1 MQTRPPGTPAI
12 CTSLWLSC
20 ALLGVSVCSAQSR
33 PAEDCKF
40 AHDGFAT
47 SSGQEVQIAEVK
59 GRFTTQLEVCG
70 SPKGCVEAPV
80 AQGIPVQIYRRQGA
94 WTCGYVSG
102 HDGAGPA
109 WISTDALSI
118 VHYSDHPSLSA
129 WIGAWVGGEDHVTIR
144 LADKPGALH
153 LAGSAVWQGE
163 HTSHL
168 GDTKGMA
175 TPVANHLHFVESGP
189 GSCTIDLTLLD
200 RYILAEDNQA
210 CGGLNAR
217 FQGIWKRVGR

>member
-1 MQTRPPGTPAI
+1 MWTKLLGTPAI
-12 CTSLWLSC
+12 GVSLWLSC
-20 ALLGVSVCSAQSR
+20 VVLGVAVCSAQGT
-33 PAEDCKF
+33 PTEDCKF
-40 AHDGFAT
+40 AYNGFAI
-47 SSGQEVQIAEVK
+47 SPGQEVQIAEV
-59 GRFTTQLEVCG
+59 RDQSTTQLEVCG
-70 SPKGCVEAPV
+70 SLKGCVEAPV
-80 AQGIPVQIYRRQGA
+80 VQGTPVQIYQQQGA

-109 WISTDALSI
+109 WIRTDALSI

-129 WIGAWVGGEDHVTIR
+129 WTGSWVGGEDHVTIR

-153 LAGSAVWQGE
+153 LTGSAVWQGG

-168 GDTKGMA
+168 GGTKGMA
-175 TPVANHLHFVESGP
+175 TPTANHLHFVESGP
-189 GSCTIDLTLLD
+189 GSCTIDLTLLG
-200 RYILAEDNQA
+200 RYILADDNQA